1 MGLLVEFYQLHHFV
15 INFPSSSICN
25 SFHIWSI
32 HSIHLKFHYQI
43 YTITFTSVLLFS
55 TMVLFHF
62 GNSTDA
68 KIRSGTSN
76 HYNPSI
82 TISSLLTSAINNEP
96 LGPYNKELL
105 DLSNITY
112 NPKAVVIVED
122 VLRKKLVRTIASGDK
137 PRRLNSSVSHSFHS
151 GQLNE
156 GTGSKSRTMRR
167 SASVH
172 SSGSSDTKSDLVV
185 LKCLTV
191 MVYLC
196 QYGSG
201 LFIKWLRSEYRDII
215 VPLGRLAF
223 HPQYQNA
230 IYLKISLLVR
240 YCENDDQLASSRNS
254 LDDVRKEIRPGI
266 VEHSVNVKRT
276 TSPVPLSLT
285 MGKMGKMGKKSL
297 VH

>member
-1 MGLLVEFYQLHHFV
+1 MEFYQLHHFV

-68 KIRSGTSN
+68 KIR
-76 HYNPSI
+76 
-82 TISSLLTSAINNEP
+82 SAINNEP